1 LKVKQ
6 FNYTKGKLGEEIAAG
21 YLKKKGYCIIKSNYR
36 TRFGELDI
44 IASIDKILVF
54 VEVKLK
60 TLLPAGRAGIDFG
73 TPEEMINPRKL
84 RQIQNTAEMFLL
96 QENILRAKFKQY
108 RIDAI
113 CIVLNQDTSIEQI
126 KHYENITG

>member
-1 LKVKQ
+1 MKQ

-60 TLLPAGRAGIDFG
+60 TGENFG
-73 TPEEMINPRKL
+73 TPEEMITPGKLWQIRK
-84 RQIQNTAEMFLL
+84 TAEAFLM
-96 QENILRAKFKQY
+96 QEKAFREQYKQY
-108 RIDAI
+108 RIDAV
-113 CIVLNQDTSIEQI
+113 CITI
-126 KHYENITG
+126 KDNLPPEVRHYENITS